1 MLNNITMTTS
11 RQKVARLSR
20 LLWQSP
26 TSKRTTTRTTHDT
39 RSMLNQSPLA
49 TAANSSISSTQ
60 RFLSSTMTQTSS
72 SSSSTSST
80 YVSPYQ
86 DLFEM
91 MKDTTNSSGL
101 SFVSSSCES
110 SQNIPKLLCGIPETV
125 LKFRT
130 TCYDRLMLA
139 PYVQPSEYKVILQ
152 VKMKHLP
159 LETDAEKEIFYQI
172 VGKRFN
178 HESQELKL
186 TSNQF
191 ASRIE
196 NKRHLC
202 WMLDRIVMGAKN
214 LARDSF

>member
-1 MLNNITMTTS
+1 MT
-11 RQKVARLSR
+11 K
-20 LLWQSP
+20 
-26 TSKRTTTRTTHDT
+26 
-39 RSMLNQSPLA
+39 
-49 TAANSSISSTQ
+49 
-60 RFLSSTMTQTSS
+60 SS
-72 SSSSTSST
+72 SSS

-86 DLFEM
+86 DIFQM
-91 MKDTTNSSGL
+91 MKDSTLKSSSTTTSSNSNTNITNSDADVDASTN
-101 SFVSSSCES
+101 STTF
-110 SQNIPKLLCGIPETV
+110 SQDIPRLTCGIPEAL

-130 TCYDRLMLA
+130 TCYDRLLLA

-172 VGKRFN
+172 VGTRFN
-178 HESQELKL
+178 HELQELKL

-202 WMLDRIVMGAKN
+202 WMLDRIIMGAKR
-214 LARDSF
+214 LAQESS